1 MMPRWETNGVF
12 FCPKLVVY
20 NTEKSKRTVGSPA
33 RTTKVRLRDQRE
45 IGGFLLNLLCKDE
58 SPDVP

>member
-1 MMPRWETNGVF
+1 MPRWETNGVF
-12 FCPKLVVY
+12 FALIRLY
-20 NTEKSKRTVGSPA
+20 SALEKSKRTVGSPA
-33 RTTKVRLRDQRE
+33 RTTKVRLRGQRE

>member
-1 MMPRWETNGVF
+1 MPRWETNRVF
-12 FCPKLVVY
+12 FCPIRLHRALK
-20 NTEKSKRTVGSPA
+20 KSKRTVCNPA
-33 RTTKVRLRDQRE
+33 RTTKVRLRCQRG

>member
-12 FCPKLVVY
+12 FCP
-20 NTEKSKRTVGSPA
+20 NPAAQSTEKSKQTAGSPA

-45 IGGFLLNLLCKDE
+45 TGGFLLNLLCKDE

>member
-12 FCPKLVVY
+12 FVLIRLHRALK
-20 NTEKSKRTVGSPA
+20 KSKRTAGSPA
-33 RTTKVRLRDQRE
+33 RTTKVRLRGQRE
-45 IGGFLLNLLCKDE
+45 IGGILLNLLCKDE